1 MKSLYGI
8 LIDYEGFLRK
18 GSPWRFWGGQSL
30 CRSLVGGSCL
40 SAGEEFCE
48 KFRLQLLSLIEKIA
62 KLMHPI
68 DGRDFLSRWL
78 CKTPY
83 SKMRIFASFVS
94 FALGLKLLSPKA

>member
-1 MKSLYGI
+1 M
-8 LIDYEGFLRK
+8 RK

-30 CRSLVGGSCL
+30 FRSLEGEGSCL

-83 SKMRIFASFVS
+83 SKMRKFASFVS
-94 FALGLKLLSPKA
+94 FALCLKLLSPKA

>member
-1 MKSLYGI
+1 MEVLGR
-8 LIDYEGFLRK
+8 E
-18 GSPWRFWGGQSL
+18 SL
-30 CRSLVGGSCL
+30 CRSLGGGGSSL

-83 SKMRIFASFVS
+83 SKMRKFASFVS
-94 FALGLKLLSPKA
+94 FALCLKLLSPKA

>member
-1 MKSLYGI
+1 MQVV
-8 LIDYEGFLRK
+8 
-18 GSPWRFWGGQSL
+18 GGE
-30 CRSLVGGSCL
+30 GSCL

-83 SKMRIFASFVS
+83 SKNEENRKFRQFCAMFKITFTKSLSASYH
-94 FALGLKLLSPKA
+94 LITNKLAM

>member
-1 MKSLYGI
+1 MRGFSGKVVRGGFG
-8 LIDYEGFLRK
+8 EGRVYV
-18 GSPWRFWGGQSL
+18 GRWW
-30 CRSLVGGSCL
+30 GGSCL

-83 SKMRIFASFVS
+83 SKMRKFASFVS
-94 FALGLKLLSPKA
+94 FALCLKLLSPKA